1 MLFLQWEIIP
11 LYFKLFNGDDL
22 MLKKI
27 ISFIPEY
34 PIFIQA
40 FVTFIVPV
48 GLSKFFKWVHLMEKE

>member
-1 MLFLQWEIIP
+1 MI
-11 LYFKLFNGDDL
+11 KLF
-22 MLKKI
+22 KKI

-48 GLSKFFKWVHLMEKE
+48 GLWKFFKWVHFMEKE

>member
-1 MLFLQWEIIP
+1 
-11 LYFKLFNGDDL
+11 

-27 ISFIPEY
+27 ISLIPEY

-48 GLSKFFKWVHLMEKE
+48 GLSKFFKWVHYMEKE

>member
-1 MLFLQWEIIP
+1 MGNNTFIF
-11 LYFKLFNGDDL
+11 YKLFIGDDL
-22 MLKKI
+22 MLKKF

-48 GLSKFFKWVHLMEKE
+48 GLSKYYKWVHFMEKE